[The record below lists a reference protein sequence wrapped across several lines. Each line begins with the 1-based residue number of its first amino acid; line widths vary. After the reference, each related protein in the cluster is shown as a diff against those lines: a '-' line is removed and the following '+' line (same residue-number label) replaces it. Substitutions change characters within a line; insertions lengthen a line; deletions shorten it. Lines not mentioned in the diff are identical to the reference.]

1 MRRAAA
7 ALRLAGLSAAA
18 LLLAGCFTSEREL
31 IGFWGADTPLQQGV
45 YAHWPTHPDGTEWD
59 RETWRGAVA
68 NQRRRYGSQVAD
80 FPHDGVRLR
89 ALGGGAYL
97 AQLPREAGV
106 GYGVAW
112 IYEDG
117 AVVSYHQPDC
127 SKLSDAVREDAEI
140 TLDPEGFCRVEDLD
154 QIERLMGHY
163 LDAVGD
169 EIVVHG
175 VYRRVGP

>member
-1 MRRAAA
+1 MRLAA
-7 ALRLAGLSAAA
+7 ALKAAVFSAAA
-18 LLLAGCFTSEREL
+18 LTLTGCFTSEREL
-31 IGFWGADTPLQQGV
+31 VGFWGAETPLQEGV

-59 RETWRGAVA
+59 RETWRGTVEET
-68 NQRRRYGSQVAD
+68 RRRYRSDVAD
-80 FPHDGVRLR
+80 FPHQDVRFR
-89 ALGGGAYL
+89 RISGNIYL
-97 AQLPREAGV
+97 AQLPRTDGV

-112 IYEDG
+112 VYDDG

-127 SKLSDAVREDAEI
+127 SKLSDAVREEAEV

-163 LDAVGD
+163 LDAAGA